1 MEIAGWNIRLRLLEK
16 RDIELKVKWYND
28 PQVNKTLILNEKL
41 ELAKSLEWFDKAKN
55 DDSRRDFIIETK
67 GGEPIGLTGLLG
79 IDRIHGTAECFC
91 VIGDKSFWGKGIGTK
106 VHSLLIQW
114 AFDEQNL
121 HKIWAV
127 VYPNNSAVLKL
138 VKKLGFEIEGTLR
151 EEKYIEGKRIDLFR
165 IGVLCNE
172 FRPLAE

>member
-1 MEIAGWNIRLRLLEK
+1 MDIDGATIRLRPLEK

-28 PQVNKTLILNEKL
+28 PRVNKTLILNEKL
-41 ELAKSLEWFDKAKN
+41 DLAKSLEWFDKAKN

-67 GGEPIGLTGLLG
+67 DGEPVGLTGLLG

-91 VIGDKSFWGKGIGTK
+91 VIGEKEFWGKGIGTQ

-114 AFDEQNL
+114 AFDELNL

-127 VYPNNSAVLKL
+127 VYTNNAAVLKL

-151 EEKYIEGKRIDLFR
+151 EEKCIAGERIDMFR
-165 IGVLCNE
+165 IGLLRNE
-172 FRPLAE
+172 FKPLVK

>member
-1 MEIAGWNIRLRLLEK
+1 LRPLEK
-16 RDIELKVKWYND
+16 RDIKLKVKWYND
-28 PQVNKTLILNEKL
+28 PQVNKKLILNEEL
-41 ELAKSLEWFDKAKN
+41 ELAKSLEWFDKAIH

-67 GGEPIGLTGLLG
+67 DGEPIGLTGLLG

-91 VIGDKSFWGKGIGTK
+91 VIGQKEFWGKGIGTQ

-114 AFDEQNL
+114 AFDELNL

-127 VYPNNSAVLKL
+127 VYTNNAAVLKL

-151 EEKYIEGKRIDLFR
+151 EEKCIAGKRIDLFR
-165 IGVLCNE
+165 IGVLCDE
-172 FRPLAE
+172 FKPLAE

>member
-1 MEIAGWNIRLRLLEK
+1 MNIVGTTIRLRPLEK

-28 PQVNKTLILNEKL
+28 TEVNKTLVLSEEL
-41 ELAKSLEWFDKAKN
+41 ELEKSLEWFDRAVQ

-67 GGEPIGLTGLLG
+67 DGEPIGLTGLRK
-79 IDRIHGTAECFC
+79 IDRLHGTAECFC

-114 AFDEQNL
+114 AFDELNL

-127 VYPNNSAVLKL
+127 VYTNNAAVLKL

-151 EEKYIEGKRIDLFR
+151 EEKYIGGKRIDLLR

-172 FRPLAE
+172 FKPLAK

>member
-1 MEIAGWNIRLRLLEK
+1 MDIAGVTIRLRPLEK
-16 RDIELKVKWYND
+16 RDMELKIKWYND
-28 PQVNKTLILNEKL
+28 PEVNKTLILNEKL
-41 ELAKSLEWFDKAKN
+41 ELDKSLEWFDKAVQ

-67 GGEPIGLTGLLG
+67 DGEPIGLTGLLG

-91 VIGDKSFWGKGIGTK
+91 VIGQKEFWGKGVGTQ

-114 AFDEQNL
+114 AFDELNL

-127 VYPNNSAVLKL
+127 VYTNNAAVLKL

-151 EEKYIEGKRIDLFR
+151 EEKCIAGKRIDLFR
-165 IGVLCNE
+165 IGLLHNE
-172 FRPLAE
+172 FRPPAE

>member
-1 MEIAGWNIRLRLLEK
+1 MEIVGATIRLRPLEK

-28 PQVNKTLILNEKL
+28 PQVNKTLILNEEL
-41 ELAKSLEWFDKAKN
+41 ELAKSLEWFDKAIH

-67 GGEPIGLTGLLG
+67 DGEPIGLTGLLG

-91 VIGDKSFWGKGIGTK
+91 VIGRKEFWGKGIGAQ

-114 AFDEQNL
+114 AFDELNL

-127 VYPNNSAVLKL
+127 VYTNNAAVLKL

-151 EEKYIEGKRIDLFR
+151 QEKCIAGKRIDMFR
-165 IGVLCNE
+165 IGLLRDE